1 MWCHVGA
8 LLCKAEDP
16 LLLKQTVQAAA
27 LQLLPGENS
36 PVPTHTHSWCYM
48 EPLQPSAAARFSLHL
63 FTTTVTDVAA
73 LHTLKAAL
81 TFVDVSK
88 FDMCVF
94 EAFIW

>member
-36 PVPTHTHSWCYM
+36 PVPTHTHSWCCM